1 MKSERQLLEVP
12 ISDGVLTVARWIAEG
27 PRVLLVHGI
36 SSSHMAWYDIANALH
51 DEGFDIIAPDLRGRG
66 ASNSVRGGYGLKA
79 HENDLR
85 QIINY
90 FSGKPVTL
98 VGHSMGAYVGVQ
110 FAVNF
115 PEHLDRLILV
125 DGGIALPRPFDVEP
139 EAYLLKTLGPALDRL
154 SLEFDDKEAY
164 FDFWRAHPSFS
175 DPTNWSKGVE
185 YFLEYD
191 LEPAKSGRL
200 KSRVAKDAVFKDGGD
215 LMAPSMVKLI
225 DEVKAPML
233 LLTAERG
240 LLNQEKP
247 MLPVAGV
254 KEKVASIEHLAWQEI
269 PNTNHYSITLSNGIV
284 PVSVAIQ
291 DFCRSCE

>member
-1 MKSERQLLEVP
+1 MKSKRQLLEVP

-98 VGHSMGAYVGVQ
+98 VGHSMGAYIGVQ

-115 PEHLDRLILV
+115 PEHLERLILV
-125 DGGIALPRPFDVEP
+125 DGGIALPRPLDVEP

-154 SLEFDDKEAY
+154 SLEFDDREAY
-164 FDFWRAHPSFS
+164 FNFWRAHPSFS
-175 DPTNWSKGVE
+175 DPTNWSEGVE
-185 YFLEYD
+185 HFLEYD
-191 LEPAKSGRL
+191 LEPAKSGRF

-215 LMAPSMVKLI
+215 LMAARMVTLI
-225 DEVKAPML
+225 DKVKVPML

-247 MLPVAGV
+247 MLPVAAV
-254 KEKVASIEHLAWQEI
+254 KEKVTLLEHLAWQEI
-269 PNTNHYSITLSNGIV
+269 SNTNHYSITLSTGIV

-291 DFCRSCE
+291 DFCRSNE